1 MLSPLPSRPGGVMA
15 EVAAAWASASLRA
28 CASGNMPGES
38 GMRERREHQLTLL
51 KDIFFCRIDEKK
63 IINFNFFVFT
73 CPVFLGVKPKITW
86 RVCCAAS
93 SFTILV
99 IELVLSQ
106 KISKQSNA

>member
-1 MLSPLPSRPGGVMA
+1 MAGGGLPPGLQRRYELA
-15 EVAAAWASASLRA
+15 PVAIW
-28 CASGNMPGES
+28 PGES